1 MFNDTMQF
9 KTDNP
14 VNAMA
19 VSRDGLLAVAG
30 RSLLKVYNLCGDE
43 TGSLFGQELFN
54 LRSSNLKNL
63 NFSNSDVTWCP
74 LDNDILATAATNG
87 AVVVWNLQ
95 CLTKSKI
102 GVVYNDHKRTVN
114 KVCFHSND
122 PNLLLSGSQDG
133 CMKLFDLRKKEAV
146 TTFVS
151 NSESVRDVQ
160 FSPHWTYHFA
170 SVQETG
176 NVEIWDIRKQD
187 RPECNFIAHDGP
199 VLSCEWHPNQ
209 ENYKWLATGG
219 RDKIIKVWDLS
230 NRNRPQLIYNVHTIT
245 PVSKLKWRPEK
256 DFHIGSC
263 SLVVDFSV
271 YVWDIK
277 RPYVP
282 FAIFG
287 TKKDVTTGL
296 AWKNDPFVFISSCK
310 DGTIYQHRFETDAY
324 YPAEHYPPIGIDF
337 NPFGDI
343 AFSTTDFIY
352 RHSQTLSTN
361 SNLGSNR
368 MIKTFVTNNS
378 FNNNNI
384 VQSNSTANL
393 NHSSLSSSLT
403 QDNIELSHNNSTIIN
418 DVRPTTRHISIG
430 SPSNHAQQYILA
442 SGGGG
447 QPKYFPSYQQQ
458 QTQQISSLSST
469 TSSYTTPAY
478 NISVPISY
486 RKTNETIL
494 ADHFRCMISYMMLF
508 ESRKLPQISA
518 CLTDE
523 ISMKNF
529 IHSAKKYLLMDRTF
543 EELCEHNAQVS
554 DSLNRCQI
562 AQTWRMIRH
571 MFSIAGRHPT
581 SSGGGGGGTGGG
593 ITGGGNNPSGGSL
606 QNSIQPI
613 NDSGD
618 YKMKN
623 DIPSRHASGGG
634 GGGGP
639 TRHFSGNNNMNNN
652 QYFQKESRNSDDD
665 GDDNR
670 HRNDNNNDQ
679 MELFQN
685 HFPTL
690 KQDTMPSNKFVV
702 DFFDYQPNQLETMD
716 SIEQRSS
723 LHYNHYYN
731 HHHHHNHRND
741 EIIYDYESNCQD
753 WELQRESIFH
763 RHNIA
768 EYGIQMNE
776 MNNTNNVVGGG
787 GGDNSLMN
795 NYEINSSIS
804 YDEDDELDFN
814 LNESP
819 GFSNANLQSLL
830 SSKNPAPPVWPIYE
844 SVVQMLRFY
853 VDKSDV
859 QTACSI
865 ILVLG
870 DRMKQI
876 GSIDKQTIQIWF
888 RSYIDLLHRF
898 QLWNISTRLIQQ
910 CNDPDIQS
918 INQSLTSVLVYC
930 ALCRKAIHH
939 GSVLCEKCRQQP
951 STCSICHVS
960 VRGLYVWCQGCA
972 HGGHLKHMLEWFR
985 TNLLCP
991 AGCGHHCEMC

>member
-1 MFNDTMQF
+1 MFQDTMQF
-9 KTDNP
+9 KTDSP

-30 RSLLKVYNLCGDE
+30 RSLLKVYNLCDE
-43 TGSLFGQELFN
+43 TGSSFGQELFN

-63 NFSNSDVTWCP
+63 NFSNSDVTWCS

-87 AVVVWNLQ
+87 AVVIWNLQ
-95 CLTKSKI
+95 NSTKSKI

-114 KVCFHSND
+114 KVCFHGND

-176 NVEIWDIRKQD
+176 NVEIWDIRKPD

-199 VLSCEWHPNQ
+199 VLACEWHPNQ
-209 ENYKWLATGG
+209 EAYKWLATGG

-310 DGTIYQHRFETDAY
+310 DGTIYQHRFETNAY

-337 NPFGDI
+337 NPFGDV

-352 RHSQTLSTN
+352 RHSQTLQN
-361 SNLGSNR
+361 SNSMNIGSSRSNR
-368 MIKTFVTNNS
+368 MKTFGLNNLS
-378 FNNNNI
+378 NNI
-384 VQSNSTANL
+384 LVQSNSATNL
-393 NHSSLSSSLT
+393 NHSLSSSFT
-403 QDNIELSHNNSTIIN
+403 QNNYELPPTNASIAC
-418 DVRPTTRHISIG
+418 DARPTTRHISIG
-430 SPSNHAQQYILA
+430 SPSNHHAHQYLIA
-442 SGGGG
+442 SGHG
-447 QPKYFPSYQQQ
+447 QPKYLPSQQQ
-458 QTQQISSLSST
+458 QQQQQISSSSSS
-469 TSSYTTPAY
+469 SSYSTPAY

-508 ESRKLPQISA
+508 ESRKFPKISA
-518 CLTDE
+518 CLTEE

-529 IHSAKKYLLMDRTF
+529 IHSARKYLLMDRTF

-562 AQTWRMIRH
+562 AQTWRMIRY

-581 SSGGGGGGTGGG
+581 SSGGVGGT
-593 ITGGGNNPSGGSL
+593 TGNNPSGGSL
-606 QNSIQPI
+606 QNSMQPI

-623 DIPSRHASGGG
+623 EIPSRHASGGG
-634 GGGGP
+634 GG
-639 TRHFSGNNNMNNN
+639 TRHFSGNNNAAVNNHP
-652 QYFQKESRNSDDD
+652 FFSKESKHSDDD
-665 GDDNR
+665 DD
-670 HRNDNNNDQ
+670 RNDNNQLD
-679 MELFQN
+679 LFQN

-716 SIEQRSS
+716 SIEQRL
-723 LHYNHYYN
+723 LHYH
-731 HHHHHNHRND
+731 HRND
-741 EIIYDYESNCQD
+741 ENFYDFESNCQE

-776 MNNTNNVVGGG
+776 MNANNA
-787 GGDNSLMN
+787 GDNSLMS
-795 NYEINSSIS
+795 NYEVNSSIS

-819 GFSNANLQSLL
+819 GFSNVNLQALL
-830 SSKNPAPPVWPIYE
+830 SSKNPAPPAWPIYE
-844 SVVQMLRFY
+844 SVAQMLRFY
-853 VDKSDV
+853 VDVSDV
-859 QTACSI
+859 QTAVSI

-876 GSIDKQTIQIWF
+876 VSIDKQTIQIWF

-910 CNDPDIQS
+910 CSDPDIQG

-930 ALCRKAIHH
+930 ALCKKAIHH
-939 GSVLCEKCRQQP
+939 GSVLCEKCRTQP

-972 HGGHLKHMLEWFR
+972 HGGHLKHMLDWFR
-985 TNLLCP
+985 TNSLCP
-991 AGCGHHCEMC
+991 AGCGHQCEMC